1 MTPAA
6 AFALDLLLV
15 RFPML
20 ALSWDAKETPIFLT
34 VHTGDGRPRVFAG
47 KDAGEALSR
56 AEAATRA
63 TREAEHG

>member
-1 MTPAA
+1 MTP

-47 KDAGEALSR
+47 KDAEEALSR
-56 AEAATRA
+56 AEAATRGA
-63 TREAEHG
+63 KGDGNG